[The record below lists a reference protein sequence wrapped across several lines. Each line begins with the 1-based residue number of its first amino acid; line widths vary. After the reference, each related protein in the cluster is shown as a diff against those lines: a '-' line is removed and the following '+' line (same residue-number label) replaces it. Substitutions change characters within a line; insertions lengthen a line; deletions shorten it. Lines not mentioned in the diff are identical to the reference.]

1 MDILTQQ
8 LAKKTINSLGIDN
21 YCLYGIPSSEEEFY
35 EMVKPVAYSNPTGVV
50 YAEKDHYPFTFES
63 FIEEFN
69 KVKQEY
75 EYNQYQR
82 DRASEYPSIQDQLDA
97 LYHQGYDGW
106 KASIDEVKNKYPKPG
121 EDL

>member
-1 MDILTQQ
+1 MDITQAI
-8 LAKKTINSLGIDN
+8 LSLRPGASWSISGDN
-21 YCLYGIPSSEEEFY
+21 YESLWWSDENDLPPPTEEE
-35 EMVKPVAYSNPTGVV
+35 VQ
-50 YAEKDHYPFTFES
+50 AE
-63 FIEEFN
+63 IERL
-69 KVKQEY
+69 KAEY

-82 DRASEYPSIQDQLDA
+82 DRASAYPSIKEQLDV

>member
-1 MDILTQQ
+1 MNVTKAIESLRPGSLWRIENDCYEGLTWHDENE
-8 LAKKTINSLGIDN
+8 LPPPT
-21 YCLYGIPSSEEEFY
+21 EEEIQV
-35 EMVKPVAYSNPTGVV
+35 E
-50 YAEKDHYPFTFES
+50 
-63 FIEEFN
+63 IERL
-69 KVKQEY
+69 QAQY

-82 DRASEYPSIQDQLDA
+82 NRATAYPSIQEQLDT

>member
-1 MDILTQQ
+1 MNISKALISLKPGAQWCLDGDTYEGLTWHDENE
-8 LAKKTINSLGIDN
+8 LPPPT
-21 YCLYGIPSSEEEFY
+21 EEE
-35 EMVKPVAYSNPTGVV
+35 VQ
-50 YAEKDHYPFTFES
+50 AE
-63 FIEEFN
+63 IERL
-69 KVKQEY
+69 QAEY

-82 DRASEYPSIQDQLDA
+82 DRASEYPSIQDQLDV

>member
-1 MDILTQQ
+1 MIGQAILNLRPGAHFSVGETYDT
-8 LAKKTINSLGIDN
+8 LWWSNDN
-21 YCLYGIPSSEEEFY
+21 DLPPPTEEEIQ
-35 EMVKPVAYSNPTGVV
+35 
-50 YAEKDHYPFTFES
+50 AE
-63 FIEEFN
+63 IERL
-69 KVKQEY
+69 KAEY

-82 DRASEYPSIQDQLDA
+82 DRASDYPSIKEQLDT